1 MMDSITVI
9 VAVSTFSAALAVAM
23 GGYGPARGLGEALS
37 KALDAIARQP
47 EATAQ
52 ITRTLFVGM
61 ALIESI
67 VIYAFV
73 ISLIILFANPL
84 IGYIV
89 K

>member
-1 MMDSITVI
+1 MDSITII

-84 IGYIV
+84 IGYVV

>member
-1 MMDSITVI
+1 MNSMTIIVVVSIFTAGLAI
-9 VAVSTFSAALAVAM
+9 AV
-23 GGYGPARGLGEALS
+23 GGYGPAKALGEALS

-47 EATAQ
+47 EASAQ
-52 ITRTLFVGM
+52 LMRTLFVGM

-73 ISLIILFANPL
+73 IGLIILFANPL
-84 IGYIV
+84 IGYIA

>member
-1 MMDSITVI
+1 MDSITVV
-9 VAVSTFSAALAVAM
+9 VAVSTFTAGVAIAV
-23 GGYGPARGLGEALS
+23 GGYGPARGLAEALS
-37 KALDAIARQP
+37 KALEAIARQP
-47 EATAQ
+47 EAAGQ

-61 ALIESI
+61 ALIESV

-73 ISLIILFANPL
+73 IGLIILFANPL